1 MHNLRTVRKL
11 WIQFSLTRKQTQL
24 QVFIA
29 KHAFWDLTLGYYVG
43 VVMWCHKYKIIL
55 PFCAF
60 FYHLICGAVENQKGR
75 KKIVVD
81 FVNIGKHLFSL
92 ASYTHAY
99 LSLSLCF
106 SNFWLHLFL
115 FCSLSLS
122 DLLFWKTRKYFFIS
136 CKGKTLLEG
145 CSCTICVWSA
155 SNTKVI
161 AIV

>member
-1 MHNLRTVRKL
+1 MNSVLSHQEADSAASLHCQACILRPYFRILCWCGHVVSQ
-11 WIQFSLTRKQTQL
+11 IQNY
-24 QVFIA
+24 I
-29 KHAFWDLTLGYYVG
+29 TLLRIFLPPH
-43 VVMWCHKYKIIL
+43 MW
-55 PFCAF
+55 
-60 FYHLICGAVENQKGR
+60 GRGEQKRR

-122 DLLFWKTRKYFFIS
+122 LSLSDLLF
-136 CKGKTLLEG
+136 
-145 CSCTICVWSA
+145 
-155 SNTKVI
+155 
-161 AIV
+161 